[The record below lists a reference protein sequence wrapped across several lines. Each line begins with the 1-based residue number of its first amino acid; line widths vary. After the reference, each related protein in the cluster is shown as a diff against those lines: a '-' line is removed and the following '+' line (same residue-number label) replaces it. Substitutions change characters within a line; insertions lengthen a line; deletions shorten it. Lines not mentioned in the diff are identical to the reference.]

1 MGFRSAES
9 SLCVPTLLDVASAC
23 EVYEVKLYQDGRGQ
37 MKTVKDGSVIMI
49 DGNSDDL
56 VLTYEEAGNQLR
68 CLYL

>member
-1 MGFRSAES
+1 
-9 SLCVPTLLDVASAC
+9 
-23 EVYEVKLYQDGRGQ
+23 